1 MIKPVYLQKN
11 VSEKIIKYRF
21 NYEKK
26 VESMKPNM
34 VCQEKST
41 ELKESKNIVCSAT
54 RSNFGHNQHCKKASC
69 VRQKEVFHMNVD
81 I

>member
-1 MIKPVYLQKN
+1 
-11 VSEKIIKYRF
+11 
-21 NYEKK
+21 
-26 VESMKPNM
+26 MKPNM